1 MKNIGLINGIH
12 QISLTIGRGKS
23 VTVYQKTDNAMAKR
37 NRRKTKMVDK
47 I

>member
-12 QISLTIGRGKS
+12 TISTTIVKEKS
-23 VTVYQKTDNAMAKR
+23 VTVNPKTDNAMAKR